1 MSLNTKM
8 IHFEV
13 CDTVFVTTKC
23 DYKYYEFSSKIAG
36 FYIYIEASSPRQE
49 NDTAVIKLPPINIA
63 GPLCLA
69 FYYHMYGNHM
79 GSLAVSGRWSGT
91 VGEIWNKTGILS
103 L

>member
-1 MSLNTKM
+1 MRNKHGVAFRIVAYFFLLIFIKKL
-8 IHFEV
+8 I
-13 CDTVFVTTKC
+13 TV
-23 DYKYYEFSSKIAG
+23 G
-36 FYIYIEASSPRQE
+36 FYMYIEASSPRHE

-63 GPLCLA
+63 GPLCLT

-91 VGEIWNKTGILS
+91 VREIWNKTGIIS